1 MKSLKAFAVLIAA
14 MLAVMPLAACGGTPA
29 PTKAPANSP
38 ATGDGGDDVSI
49 LPASFKAADSLKAGV
64 GNALAGFSL
73 DLFQRMAAAGA
84 GKNVFVSPV
93 SVWLALC
100 MTYNGASG
108 STAMGMAEA
117 LHALEVPIGD
127 LNADNA
133 GLMGVLTAADP
144 DVKIAIANS
153 IWMRKELEGK
163 FNKSF
168 LDTNKQFYAAEVRAL
183 DFADSGAADVINKWV
198 EQNTNGNIKNLVE
211 PPIDPN
217 TVMFLINAVH
227 FKAPWKKAFD
237 AKKTRDGQFT
247 TSGGTKVQ
255 TKFMTNDV
263 DNVGYADESIVAARI
278 PYASGRLEMVAVMP
292 QKQQLKEFVSALTP
306 ESLQAIIA
314 KCEKTG
320 MELALPKFKLE
331 YEAELNDVLKAM
343 GMEEA
348 FGDADFTNMSTEMG
362 KNLVISKVKHK
373 SFIEVNEEGTEA
385 SAATSVEIRLT
396 AMMLSLTFDKPFVY
410 LIRDAKT
417 GAILFIGTLE
427 NPA

>member
-1 MKSLKAFAVLIAA
+1 MMKSLKAFALFVAA
-14 MLAVMPLAACGGTPA
+14 LLVVMPLAACGGTPA
-29 PTKAPANSP
+29 PSGGPSASP
-38 ATGDGGDDVSI
+38 ATGDEGDVSI
-49 LPASFKAADSLKAGV
+49 LPVSFKAADSLKPGV

-73 DLFQRMAAAGA
+73 DLFRRMAAADA

-100 MTYNGASG
+100 MTYNGAAG

-117 LHALEVPIGD
+117 LHALDVPIGD

-153 IWMRKELEGK
+153 IWMRKELDSK

-168 LDTNKQFYAAEVRAL
+168 LDLNKQFYAAEVRAL
-183 DFADSGAADVINKWV
+183 DFADSGAAGVINQWV
-198 EQNTNGNIKNLVE
+198 EQNTNGNIKDLIE
-211 PPIDPN
+211 PPIHPD

-227 FKAPWKKAFD
+227 FKAPWKQAFD

-247 TSGGTKVQ
+247 ASDGNTVQVKYMTK
-255 TKFMTNDV
+255 DE
-263 DNVGYADESIVAARI
+263 DSVGYADENLAAARI

-292 QKQQLKEFVSALTP
+292 QKQALKEFVSSLTP
-306 ESLQAIIA
+306 ESLQAIIG

-348 FGDADFTNMSTEMG
+348 FGDADFSNMSTEMG
-362 KNLVISKVKHK
+362 KELFISKVRHK

-385 SAATSVEIRLT
+385 SAATSVEMRVT
-396 AMMLSLTFDKPFVY
+396 GMMLSLTFDKPFVY
-410 LIRDAKT
+410 LIRDTRT